1 MIQTTRRAGF
11 TLLEVLVALVIV
23 AVAVAALARSGAQVV
38 NHQFESEQR
47 TMALWVADNVLAE
60 LRLDPPGQS
69 GRSQGSARMGGRD
82 WHYDV
87 LIQPAPGDEM
97 LRADVVV
104 YADSRRTRLVFSH
117 TGFLPL

>member
-1 MIQTTRRAGF
+1 MTRCRAGF
-11 TLLEVLVALVIV
+11 TLLEVLVALVII
-23 AVAVAALARSGAQVV
+23 AVAVAALARAGAQVV

-60 LRLDPPGQS
+60 LRLDPPGQG
-69 GRSQGSARMGGRD
+69 GRSQGSASMGGRD

-97 LRADVVV
+97 LRADVAV
-104 YADSRRTRLVFSH
+104 YSDSRRTQLVFSH